1 MKFKDF
7 LMKEY
12 QIGEKSARDYEGR
25 LNGLINKGIYKGE
38 SQITNIMR
46 ETIEKEFSKSEAHYL
61 LTIERYIA
69 FQERILKKREKLII
83 SYSLMRLGTILCK
96 T

>member
-7 LMKEY
+7 LMKEHH
-12 QIGEKSARDYEGR
+12 IGEKSARDYEGR
-25 LNGLINKGIYKGE
+25 LNWLINRGIYKGE

-46 ETIEKEFSKSEAHYL
+46 ATIAKEFAAKSEAHYL

-69 FQERILKKREKLII
+69 FQERILKA
-83 SYSLMRLGTILCK
+83 TV
-96 T
+96 TN